1 MKLSDQANAHILDR
15 EQEEHSNAFRKSAND
30 RKRLVYWIG
39 FLEGALS
46 SNRIEN
52 GESDAL
58 LAEADKF
65 GEFFEDPD
73 ASDLA
78 EDIRA
83 RCFSSDADLLSQ
95 IAEIVNAKRDE
106 VCEKAPYSATDEMNE
121 FLGFCAGIVCDGL
134 ILESEAQAIL
144 ARFRKS
150 DTLMSAAPFAQLRR
164 AVEAALA
171 DQILTAE
178 ESEDLREWIA
188 QLVGDGFID
197 TGITNIGSVARLDDV
212 ITDPGQIEIAGSR
225 FVLTGPMK
233 MGPRAFIHAEIER
246 AGGICDP
253 RATRSTDYLVVSST
267 ASKHWR
273 TTHFGTKIE
282 RAKELIDEGYKLR
295 FVSENALAAAIA
307 ALDET
312 RG

>member
-1 MKLSDQANAHILDR
+1 MKLSDQAKAHILDR
-15 EQEEHSNAFRKSAND
+15 EQEERSNAFRKSAND

-46 SNRIEN
+46 SKRIED

-95 IAEIVNAKRDE
+95 LAEIVDSKRDE
-106 VCEKAPYSATDEMNE
+106 VCEKAPYSPTDEMNE

-144 ARFRKS
+144 ARFRRS
-150 DTLMSAAPFAQLRR
+150 DTLMSAAPFSQLRR

-171 DQILTAE
+171 DQILTEE
-178 ESEDLREWIA
+178 ESEELRDWIG

-197 TGITNIGSVARLDDV
+197 TGVTNIGSVARLDDV
-212 ITDPGQIEIAGSR
+212 ITDPEQIEVAGSH

-233 MGPRAFIHAEIER
+233 IGPRAFIHGEIER
-246 AGGICDP
+246 VGGICDP
-253 RATRSTDYLVVSST
+253 RTTRSTDYLVVSST

-282 RAKELIDEGYKLR
+282 RAKELIDEGFKLR
-295 FVSENALAAAIA
+295 FVSETALQEAIA
-307 ALDET
+307 ALDGDEA
-312 RG
+312 